1 MVPIMPCPLKIKCL
15 SPDLQRFPTS
25 HFPTPSA
32 SKAQM
37 FADPDVPTL
46 SFRITGLVSM
56 TPALGSLSRGMSTTA
71 ASVTVVPWPLP
82 PRRDTQLAASAL
94 PHWETSRG
102 ENSNGRYC
110 SRLSMQGK
118 QFFFSLRLQSGL
130 RLSSSP
136 PCWLTEWETATRL
149 LRMRMLCQPP
159 LPLPLPPSSLIGI
172 SPLSLS
178 LPLSVKPLP
187 HTTLPSSLSSPP
199 FPTSGFCLWSA

>member
-1 MVPIMPCPLKIKCL
+1 MPCPLKIKCL

-94 PHWETSRG
+94 SHWETSRG

-130 RLSSSP
+130 RLSSSTP
-136 PCWLTEWETATRL
+136 VLVD
-149 LRMRMLCQPP
+149 RMGNGNEAVADADAVSA
-159 LPLPLPPSSLIGI
+159 PPSPSL
-172 SPLSLS
+172 SPHRLSLAS
-178 LPLSVKPLP
+178 LLSLC
-187 HTTLPSSLSSPP
+187 PSPSP
-199 FPTSGFCLWSA
+199 